1 MIHSIRITPRKKP
14 TVNRFYAF
22 SAVLLLVMPAA
33 AQTLSADQAARL
45 AVDRP
50 EAVQFLEA
58 PIERAEGNLETARTL
73 SNPVARLE
81 REGVDGLGGD
91 GAETIVAVEQSW
103 DFSGRRSL
111 NQRGA
116 KADIEA
122 ARFNALS
129 RAANL
134 GVEARRSYFELLA
147 ARKKLSIA
155 ARYES
160 ELSNLLNE
168 TAQREQ
174 AGDAA
179 RYDVERVRQET
190 LAAGIALTEAET
202 ELYTAEQSLAA
213 LIGAE
218 PLAGQVVLT
227 DALLPDTVISE
238 AYSVA
243 ASPVIRALQAEAEG
257 ARWRRESASKF
268 MPDVTFGAGVRQTE
282 GFSESTGLLFSLS
295 VPLPL
300 FDRNQ
305 GEYRARAAD
314 VNEAEARVRLTEAK
328 LASDIASLRNRAQ
341 SLIAA
346 AARYESGALS
356 SAMELREIAQSA
368 FNGGEIA
375 VFEIIDALQSARDAE
390 LRTITLQHDA
400 RKAVLDLAELLPE
413 TDQ

>member
-1 MIHSIRITPRKKP
+1 MTINLLTRLTKRPITR
-14 TVNRFYAF
+14 RLLAA
-22 SAVLLLVMPAA
+22 SALLALSLPAA
-33 AQTLSADQAARL
+33 GQALSADDAAQL
-45 AVDRP
+45 AKARP
-50 EAVQFLEA
+50 EAAQLIDA
-58 PIERAEGNLETARTL
+58 PVERAEGNLQSARTL
-73 SNPVARLE
+73 PNPVASLE
-81 REGVDGLGGD
+81 REGVDGFGGD
-91 GAETIVAVEQSW
+91 GAETIVSIEQSW
-103 DFSGRRSL
+103 DFSGRRTL

-116 KADIEA
+116 EADIEA

-168 TAQREQ
+168 TARREQ

-190 LAAGIALTEAET
+190 LAASIALTEAET

-268 MPDVTFGAGVRQTE
+268 MPDITFGAGVRQTE
-282 GFSESTGLLFSLS
+282 GLSESTGLLFSLS

-314 VNEAEARVRLTEAK
+314 VNEAEARVRLTEAQ
-328 LASDIASLRNRAQ
+328 LASEIASLRNRAQ

-346 AARYESGALS
+346 TDRYESGALS
-356 SAMELREIAQSA
+356 SATELREIAQSA

-390 LRTITLQHDA
+390 LRTISLQHDA

-413 TDQ
+413 TEQ